1 MIKPESVLQARR
13 PVKLNVAVLLFQY
26 GDAALKLLL
35 LAGAESETDRGIQ
48 HRRGPPRPRVGP
60 LLPGEGTGPPRPHAG
75 GGRRAPGPL
84 FPSGGGAAPPRAE
97 RPARPGG

>member
-48 HRRGPPRPRVGP
+48 HRRAPPGPPLRPLPPGADPVPPPPPARAPRRRSAPP
-60 LLPGEGTGPPRPHAG
+60 LPNPPPFHHPPPHRPH
-75 GGRRAPGPL
+75 
-84 FPSGGGAAPPRAE
+84 
-97 RPARPGG
+97 